1 MEQADSL
8 WLLPQLRTAVPA
20 ATAKPITWMPSAW
33 FGTGLA
39 IAVWGTREDGSS
51 AEEEPVRLHQKTAS
65 GPAFHP
71 AQNPVKQQKLLLVST
86 SHQSS
91 ATTNTREVLRQAFA
105 AMPSPSTVLPALQSQ
120 TVTVSHRWCH
130 ALWLVKLPL
139 TPVGILKTCSLWNLI
154 VIYDYHWLYTFLID
168 PKERFNSQGLQLLE
182 ISAFVK
188 WKEPLQ
194 LLLIWN
200 YSDSVLLSTILLSLP
215 QVNCSDISLMTYHKL
230 CNCVQ

>member
-71 AQNPVKQQKLLLVST
+71 AQNPVKQQKLLLVLKSVISNHKYKRST
-86 SHQSS
+86 QAGICSNALSKYCAARPAVSDCDSVTQVVSCFMAGKASSYSCWHFKDMQSVKLNSH
-91 ATTNTREVLRQAFA
+91 
-105 AMPSPSTVLPALQSQ
+105 
-120 TVTVSHRWCH
+120 
-130 ALWLVKLPL
+130 LWL
-139 TPVGILKTCSLWNLI
+139 SLI
-154 VIYDYHWLYTFLID
+154 IHIPYR
-168 PKERFNSQGLQLLE
+168 PKRK
-182 ISAFVK
+182 I
-188 WKEPLQ
+188 
-194 LLLIWN
+194 
-200 YSDSVLLSTILLSLP
+200 
-215 QVNCSDISLMTYHKL
+215 
-230 CNCVQ
+230 